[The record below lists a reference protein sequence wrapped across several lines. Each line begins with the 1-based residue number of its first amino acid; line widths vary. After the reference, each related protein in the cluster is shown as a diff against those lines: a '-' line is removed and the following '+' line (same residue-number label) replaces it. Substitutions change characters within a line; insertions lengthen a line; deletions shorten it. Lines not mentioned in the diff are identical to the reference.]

1 MNHLWL
7 TQRVATVLNVA
18 EGTDYRAVLLE
29 EQDNIA
35 DAVLISESRQWPKRL
50 IRAFADAKNGTR
62 YAMLY
67 PCNHDASTVG
77 KRKTMRCRD
86 CHILGQKIVASAIG
100 R

>member
-1 MNHLWL
+1 MP
-7 TQRVATVLNVA
+7 
-18 EGTDYRAVLLE
+18 
-29 EQDNIA
+29 
-35 DAVLISESRQWPKRL
+35 SRQWPKRQ

-62 YAMLY
+62 YAILY
-67 PCNHDASTVG
+67 PCNHAASTVG